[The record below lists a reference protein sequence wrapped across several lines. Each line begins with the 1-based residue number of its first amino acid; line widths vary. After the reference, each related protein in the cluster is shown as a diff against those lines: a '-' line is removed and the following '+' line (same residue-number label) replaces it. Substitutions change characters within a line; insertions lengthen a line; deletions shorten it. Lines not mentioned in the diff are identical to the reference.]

1 MLQTVCMTLDTL
13 VKQFSTMILRLACE
27 DMILELA
34 SETELQRSY

>member
-1 MLQTVCMTLDTL
+1 MTLDTL
-13 VKQFSTMILRLACE
+13 VKQFSTMILRLAWE